1 MSAITKT
8 LGVSPGTL
16 HGHIPDPHGL
26 RAGRIPAPL
35 EGISR

>member
-1 MSAITKT
+1 MSATAKM
-8 LGVSPGTL
+8 LGVSLGTL
-16 HGHIPDPHGL
+16 HDHIPDPREL